1 MDGEG
6 AKMSAQNNIEEIKIK
21 VASMAE
27 YRALNQHNNLI
38 RLESQPDDPPIP
50 LDEMIQSYQNIPG
63 YLEVRFWCLWNE
75 THDDIIGEGT
85 LVLIRTGDNQ
95 HLAQF
100 DISVLPEFRRQG
112 WARRLLGL
120 IADAAEADNRRLL
133 ITSTY
138 DRVPGGES
146 FMARLG
152 AKPGLPIHINQL
164 RLSELD
170 QSLLD
175 RWLELGEA
183 RLPEFELGMWDGP
196 YPEDQL
202 EAITSLLEL
211 TNQQPFGEIEI
222 EDMHM
227 TPAQL
232 RQAEQ
237 QLFARGSQRW
247 TYYLIEKAS
256 GRFAGYTET
265 TWNPN
270 RPDILNQDMTG
281 VFPEYRNQGLGR
293 WLKAAMLAK
302 VLRERPQVKFVR
314 TGNADVNKPMLK
326 INTELGFKPYM
337 ASIIWQAEINRIRA
351 YLGHQG

>member
-1 MDGEG
+1 
-6 AKMSAQNNIEEIKIK
+6 MSQLNNIEEIKIK
-21 VASMAE
+21 EASMPE
-27 YRALNQHNNLI
+27 YRALNQHNSLI
-38 RLESQPDDPPIP
+38 HLERQPDDPPVP
-50 LDEMIQSYQNIPG
+50 LDEMIQSYQNVPG

-75 THDDIIGEGT
+75 SHESILGEGS

-100 DISVLPEFRRQG
+100 DISVLPEYRRQG

-138 DRVPGGES
+138 DRVPGGEA

-164 RLSELD
+164 HLSELD
-170 QSLLD
+170 HSLLETWLANGED
-175 RWLELGEA
+175 RA
-183 RLPEFELGMWDGP
+183 SEFELGMWDGP

-227 TPAQL
+227 NAAQL

-256 GRFAGYTET
+256 GRFAGFTET

-314 TGNADVNKPMLK
+314 TGNADMNRPMLK

-337 ASIIWQAEINRIRA
+337 ASIIWQVEINGIRA
-351 YLGHQG
+351 YLNRHR

>member
-1 MDGEG
+1 MPGLM
-6 AKMSAQNNIEEIKIK
+6 KIEEIKIK
-21 VASMAE
+21 QASQVE
-27 YRALNQHNNLI
+27 YRALNHHNNLI
-38 RLESQPDDPPIP
+38 RLERQPDDPPIP

-63 YLEVRFWCLWNE
+63 YLEVRFWCIWNE
-75 THDDIIGEGT
+75 THQEIIGEGT

-100 DISVLPEFRRQG
+100 DLSVLPEFRRQG

-120 IADAAEADNRRLL
+120 IADTAEADKRRLL
-133 ITSTY
+133 ITTTY
-138 DRVPGGES
+138 DRVPGGEA
-146 FMARLG
+146 FMTRLG
-152 AKPGLPIHINQL
+152 AQPGLPIHINQL
-164 RLSELD
+164 RISELNR
-170 QSLLD
+170 SLLD
-175 RWLELGEA
+175 SWLENGENRA
-183 RLPEFELGMWDGP
+183 SEFELGLWEGP
-196 YPEDQL
+196 YPADQL
-202 EAITSLLEL
+202 EAISSLMEI

-227 TPAQL
+227 TPEQL

-247 TYYLIEKAS
+247 TFYLIQKAS
-256 GRFAGYTET
+256 GKFAGYTET

-270 RPDILNQDMTG
+270 RPEILNQDMTG

-293 WLKAAMLAK
+293 WLKAAMLDK
-302 VLRERPQVKFVR
+302 VLKERPQVKFVR

-337 ASIIWQAEINRIRA
+337 ASIIWQVEINRIKA
-351 YLGHQG
+351 YLGRS

>member
-1 MDGEG
+1 
-6 AKMSAQNNIEEIKIK
+6 MSVKNNIEEIKIK
-21 VASMAE
+21 AASMAK

-38 RLESQPDDPPIP
+38 RLERQPDDPPIP
-50 LDEMIQSYQNIPG
+50 LNEMIQSYQNVPG

-75 THDDIIGEGT
+75 THEDIIGEGS

-100 DISVLPEFRRQG
+100 DISVLPEFRQKGR
-112 WARRLLGL
+112 ARRLLRQ
-120 IADAAEADNRRLL
+120 IVAAAEADNRRLL

-138 DRVPGGES
+138 HRVPGGEA
-146 FMARLG
+146 FMARMG

-170 QSLLD
+170 QGLLD
-175 RWLELGEA
+175 SWLERGEA
-183 RLPEFELGMWDGP
+183 HLSEFELGLWDGP

-202 EAITSLLEL
+202 EAISSLLEL

-237 QLFARGSQRW
+237 QLFARGSTRW

-256 GRFAGYTET
+256 AKFAGFTET

-270 RPDILNQDMTG
+270 RPEILNQDMTG
-281 VFPEYRNQGLGR
+281 VFPEFRNQGLGR

-302 VLRERPQVKFVR
+302 VLRERPQIKFVR
-314 TGNADVNKPMLK
+314 TGNADVNEPMLK

-337 ASIIWQAEINRIRA
+337 ASIIWQAEISRIRA
-351 YLGHQG
+351 YLNHQG